1 MVRNL
6 LDGNMESSAFE
17 DTLREMFGIHAYMA
31 FTMDKLV
38 QNIVRQVSV
47 SELGNKVNNET
58 PVLQSSLWL
67 KLLVMFGCRL
77 FSLYFAL
84 LHSEIC
90 SV

>member
-67 KLLVMFGCRL
+67 KLLVIFGCRL
-77 FSLYFAL
+77 FSLHSAL